1 MKIIVLVTEH
11 HTKSRPKTMTTVFTT
26 NATSMA
32 SNLNSQLVQWISQLL
47 PRIVIH
53 RCNISGCHNA
63 TFTLETSRDSDAVDG
78 VSSKMLYQK

>member
-11 HTKSRPKTMTTVFTT
+11 HTESRPKTMANVLMT

-47 PRIVIH
+47 PRFVIH

-63 TFTLETSRDSDAVDG
+63 TFTLETSRDSDAVDA
-78 VSSKMLYQK
+78 VISTTLYQK